1 MEPDC
6 AHTLRCRGKARLK
19 LSKLAEA
26 RDDLRAALALPGN
39 NARAVIKVCLPAE
52 VWSKAAV
59 LAMYCER
66 AASLIV

>member
-1 MEPDC
+1 
-6 AHTLRCRGKARLK
+6 
-19 LSKLAEA
+19 LAEA